1 MRKLLLGFMLV
12 ASTSVLAQTNAPEI
26 PFDSEIDFFKLPADL
41 HFGEMAGVALD
52 SKKNVYVFSRGN
64 VTGAAYKAQASQLLK
79 FSPTGEYIGE
89 IGKNNY
95 AWSYAHVVRVD
106 RYDNIWAV
114 DKGSDMIVKFN
125 PQGRITMVFGRK
137 MEASDKSSE
146 PYDREHDPKP
156 TNFENGRFRMPTDV
170 AWDADDNAYFSDGY
184 WNSRIGKVDKNGDWV
199 TSWGSFGRGPGQ
211 LDTPHSIATDN
222 QGQVYVAD
230 RGNRRIQVFDGTG
243 KLLREIKADLP
254 IPPDAK
260 PAIGNQPPNLAGY
273 QGSMTN
279 MPGAPWAICI
289 TPGKTQYLY
298 MADAFPGRVYK
309 FALDGT
315 LLGWFGKAGKQPKQ
329 FGWIH
334 EIACPSENEL
344 FVAEVLN
351 WRVQK
356 LTLHPEWAK
365 AN

>member
-1 MRKLLLGFMLV
+1 
-12 ASTSVLAQTNAPEI
+12 
-26 PFDSEIDFFKLPADL
+26 
-41 HFGEMAGVALD
+41 
-52 SKKNVYVFSRGN
+52 
-64 VTGAAYKAQASQLLK
+64 
-79 FSPTGEYIGE
+79 
-89 IGKNNY
+89 
-95 AWSYAHVVRVD
+95 
-106 RYDNIWAV
+106 
-114 DKGSDMIVKFN
+114 
-125 PQGRITMVFGRK
+125 
-137 MEASDKSSE
+137 
-146 PYDREHDPKP
+146 
-156 TNFENGRFRMPTDV
+156 MPTDV
-170 AWDADDNAYFSDGY
+170 AWDSDDNAYFSDGY

-230 RGNRRIQVFDGTG
+230 RGNRRIQVFDGMG

-254 IPPDAK
+254 LPADAK

-365 AN
+365 